1 LNIRLFWYP
10 VHPYNQEASSL
21 QNKIENTAEFVEPTR
36 DADEAI
42 TYPNLQSILIHAT
55 VSIRELLL
63 MMVDNVLKLYCTM
76 HAQLQFNSSLGLKIF
91 S

>member
-1 LNIRLFWYP
+1 MYAVVSIKYP

-42 TYPNLQSILIHAT
+42 TIIIQTCSLFSFMQWFQ
-55 VSIRELLL
+55 
-63 MMVDNVLKLYCTM
+63 LKNYYWWW
-76 HAQLQFNSSLGLKIF
+76 
-91 S
+91 